1 MNLEVD
7 THSPTPHYEQIRSQV
22 AAAVLT
28 GALTPGARL
37 PTIRQLAGD
46 LRLSVNTVARA
57 YRELESEGLVDTL
70 GKKGTF
76 IAERPEAA
84 PSVRSQDERRR
95 LLRQGA
101 ITYAATAHS
110 LGFNPDDA
118 DSMIREVMTTTATN
132 PQPAE

>member
-7 THSPTPHYEQIRSQV
+7 THSPVPHYEQIRSQV
-22 AAAVLT
+22 AGAVLT

-46 LRLSVNTVARA
+46 LHLAVNTVARA
-57 YRELESEGLVDTL
+57 YRELEIEGLVVTL

-76 IAERPEAA
+76 VAERSEAA
-84 PSVRSQDERRR
+84 PNVRQDERRR
-95 LLRQGA
+95 VLRKGA

-110 LGFNPDDA
+110 LGFSPDSA
-118 DSMIREVMTTTATN
+118 AAMLRKVMTTTATN
-132 PQPAE
+132 AQPAE